1 MAAAFAH
8 NRDACLIPALFA
20 PRSIRVMTAARRRS
34 RIFDTTARVN
44 IRSKMIS
51 LLALLFAVLIVLEIA
66 VQKQVLMPSFAELER
81 EDAQTSMKRISYA
94 LDTTLESLELTAT
107 DWGNWA
113 DVYQFVQSP
122 NVAFVNSNITPV
134 AMKQLKVN
142 AMLIVDLNGGYVLS
156 SARTL
161 DTGEPL
167 DLDLVA
173 RKALPE
179 DFPWRRNLAD
189 GKPARGLLRTNRGV
203 MMIAAAPVL
212 DGSGGGQPL
221 GMVVMGRLLTPLQV
235 QMIGAQAQAALTLLL
250 DRPSTGGEEIA
261 ETDTS
266 TQVFRPFTDIYGRPL
281 LSFRVDV
288 PRRITARGQGAVT
301 YASMYLI
308 VAAVTVLLLLV
319 VALNRIVL
327 KPLARVTRHAVAMAT
342 GTDLTARLD
351 LPGQDE
357 IARLAREFDR
367 MVERVAD
374 SRRQLVDQSFQA
386 GFAELAKGVLHNLG
400 NAMTPLGVRLSKLGD
415 RLRNA
420 PAGDVDLAFAEL
432 AKENQASLGRP
443 TARRADLEE
452 FLRLACRE
460 LAASVKD
467 AQSDV
472 DVVQR
477 QATIVQTALSEL
489 MRSTRNEH
497 VVESVRLPDL
507 VAQTLEIVP
516 DNCRQRLIVDTDESL
531 RRVGAVQVARTV
543 LRLILQNLII
553 NAADAVRDAGRDKG
567 VLHFAAEIVS
577 YTDSDQLH
585 LHCKDDGVGIA
596 ADNLQRV
603 FDKGF
608 STKSRETNYGI
619 GLHWCANAIG
629 ALGGRIWAAS
639 DGPGLGASM
648 HLMLPLPVR
657 ESRSSA

>member
-1 MAAAFAH
+1 
-8 NRDACLIPALFA
+8 
-20 PRSIRVMTAARRRS
+20 
-34 RIFDTTARVN
+34 VN
-44 IRSKMIS
+44 IRTKMIS
-51 LLALLFAVLIVLEIA
+51 LLALLFTVLITLEIG

-81 EDAQTSMKRISYA
+81 EDAQTSMKRIAYA
-94 LDTTLESLELTAT
+94 LDTTLEGLELSAA

-122 NVAFVNSNITPV
+122 NPAFLSANITLA

-142 AMLIVDLNGGYVLS
+142 AMLIVDLNGSYVVS
-156 SARTL
+156 SARNL
-161 DTGEPL
+161 YTGEPL
-167 DLDLVA
+167 DLDLAA
-173 RKALPE
+173 RRALPQ
-179 DFPWRRNLAD
+179 DFPWRKNLAE
-189 GKPARGLLRTNRGV
+189 GKPAKGLLRTNRGV

-235 QMIGAQAQAALTLLL
+235 QMIGAQAQVSLAMLP
-250 DRPSTGGEEIA
+250 DRPSAAGEQIA
-261 ETDTS
+261 ETGTA
-266 TQVFRPFTDIYGRPL
+266 TQIVRPFADVYGRPL
-281 LSFRVDV
+281 VSFRVEV
-288 PRRITARGQGAVT
+288 AHRITARGQGAVT
-301 YASMYLI
+301 YASLYLI
-308 VAAVTVLLLLV
+308 CAAVTVLILLV

-327 KPLARVTRHAVAMAT
+327 GPLARVTRHAVAVGNGA
-342 GTDLTARLD
+342 DFIDQLNI
-351 LPGQDE
+351 PGQDE

-367 MVERVAD
+367 MVERVAN

-400 NAMTPLGVRLSKLGD
+400 NAMTPLGVRLSTLAD

-420 PAGDVDLAFAEL
+420 PAGDVELAFAEL
-432 AKENQASLGRP
+432 AKESEASP
-443 TARRADLEE
+443 RRADLEE

-460 LAASVKD
+460 LAAGVKG

-472 DVVQR
+472 AVVQR
-477 QATIVQTALSEL
+477 QVTIVQTALSEL
-489 MRSTRNEH
+489 LRSTRNAA

-516 DNCRQRLIVDTDESL
+516 DTCRQRLVVDSDESL
-531 RRVGAVQVARTV
+531 RKVGAVQVARTV
-543 LRLILQNLII
+543 LRLVLQNLII

-567 VLHFAAEIVS
+567 VLHFAAEIIG
-577 YTDSDQLH
+577 DADEEQLH

-596 ADNLQRV
+596 PDNLQRV

-648 HLMLPLPVR
+648 HLMLPLPR
-657 ESRSSA
+657 RM

>member
-1 MAAAFAH
+1 M
-8 NRDACLIPALFA
+8 
-20 PRSIRVMTAARRRS
+20 
-34 RIFDTTARVN
+34 N
-44 IRSKMIS
+44 IRTKMIS
-51 LLALLFAVLIVLEIA
+51 MLAVLFTVLIVLEIS

-81 EDAQTSMKRISYA
+81 EEAQTSMKRIGYA
-94 LDTTLESLELTAT
+94 LDTTLESLELSAA

-122 NVAFVNSNITPV
+122 NLAFVEANITPV

-142 AMLIVDLNGGYVLS
+142 AILIVDVNGNYALS
-156 SARTL
+156 RAQNL
-161 DTGEPL
+161 DTGELL
-167 DLDLVA
+167 DLDLA
-173 RKALPE
+173 AYKTLPE
-179 DFPWRRNLAD
+179 DFPWRKNLAE
-189 GKPARGLLRTNRGV
+189 GKAARGLLPTNKGV

-212 DGSGGGQPL
+212 DGSGSGQPL
-221 GMVVMGRLLTPLQV
+221 GLVLMGRLLTPAQV
-235 QMIGAQAQAALTLLL
+235 QMIGAQAQASLTMLQ
-250 DRPSTGGEEIA
+250 DRPSPSGEEIA
-261 ETDTS
+261 ETDTA
-266 TQVFRPFTDIYGRPL
+266 TQVFKPFADIYGRPL
-281 LSFRVDV
+281 MTFRVEV
-288 PRRITARGQGAVT
+288 PRRITARGHGAVT
-301 YASMYLI
+301 YASLYLI
-308 VAAVTVLLLLV
+308 GAAVTVLLLLV

-327 KPLARVTRHAVAMAT
+327 KPLARVTRHAVAVGN
-342 GTDLTARLD
+342 GTDLTARLNI
-351 LPGQDE
+351 PGQDE

-415 RLRNA
+415 SLRDA
-420 PAGDVDLAFAEL
+420 PAGDVELAFAEL
-432 AKENQASLGRP
+432 AQENPAP
-443 TARRADLEE
+443 ERRKDLEE

-460 LAASVKD
+460 LAGSVKD
-467 AQSDV
+467 ARSDIAV
-472 DVVQR
+472 IQR
-477 QATIVQTALSEL
+477 QATIVQSALSEL
-489 MRSTRNEH
+489 MRSTRNAH
-497 VVESVRLPDL
+497 VVESVRLPEL

-516 DNCRQRLIVDTDESL
+516 DACRQRLVVDADESL
-531 RRVGAVQVARTV
+531 RKVGAVQVARTV

-567 VLHFAAEIVS
+567 VLHFAAEIIGGA
-577 YTDSDQLH
+577 DNEQLH

-639 DGPGLGASM
+639 EGPGMGASM

-657 ESRSSA
+657 ESRFTA

>member
-1 MAAAFAH
+1 M
-8 NRDACLIPALFA
+8 
-20 PRSIRVMTAARRRS
+20 
-34 RIFDTTARVN
+34 N
-44 IRSKMIS
+44 IRTKMIS

-66 VQKQVLMPSFAELER
+66 VQKQVLLPSFAALER
-81 EDAQTSMKRISYA
+81 EDAETSMKRIGYA
-94 LDTTLESLELTAT
+94 LDMTLEGMEVTAA

-122 NVAFVNSNITPV
+122 SVDFVNANITPV
-134 AMKQLKVN
+134 AMKQLKAN
-142 AMLIVDLNGGYVLS
+142 AILIVDLNGGYVLS
-156 SARTL
+156 YARSL
-161 DTGEPL
+161 DTGEAL
-167 DLDLVA
+167 DLDLTA

-179 DFPWRRNLAD
+179 DFPWRKNLAD
-189 GKPARGLLRTNRGV
+189 GKPARGLLRTDRGV
-203 MMIAAAPVL
+203 MMMAAAPVL
-212 DGSGGGQPL
+212 DGSGSGQHL
-221 GMVVMGRLLTPLQV
+221 GMVIMGRLLTPAQV
-235 QMIGAQAQAALTLLL
+235 QMIGAQAQASLAMLRDHLS
-250 DRPSTGGEEIA
+250 DGGEQIA
-261 ETDTS
+261 ETDAATRIFKS
-266 TQVFRPFTDIYGRPL
+266 FTDVYGKPL
-281 LSFRVDV
+281 MTFRVEV

-301 YASMYLI
+301 YASLYLI
-308 VAAVTVLLLLV
+308 GAAVTVLLLLV

-327 KPLARVTRHAVAMAT
+327 KPLACVTRHAVTMAT
-342 GTDLTARLD
+342 GTDLSARLS

-357 IARLAREFDR
+357 IAVLAREFDR

-400 NAMTPLGVRLSKLGD
+400 NAMTPLGVRLAKLGD

-420 PAGDVDLAFAEL
+420 GAGDVELALSEL
-432 AKENQASLGRP
+432 AKEKAASLGKP
-443 TARRADLEE
+443 SARREDLEE

-460 LAASVKD
+460 LATCVED
-467 AQSDV
+467 AQDDV
-472 DVVQR
+472 AVAQR
-477 QATIVQTALSEL
+477 QSTIIQTALTEL
-489 MRSTRNEH
+489 MRSTRSAH
-497 VVESVRLPDL
+497 VVETVRLPDL

-516 DNCRQRLIVDTDESL
+516 DACRQRLVVVDTDESL
-531 RRVGAVQVARTV
+531 RKVGAVQVARTV

-567 VLHFAAEIVS
+567 MLQFAAEIVGDA
-577 YTDSDQLH
+577 DSEQLH
-585 LHCKDDGVGIA
+585 LHCKDDGIGIA

-639 DGPGLGASM
+639 EGPGMGASM

-657 ESRSSA
+657 ERRSNT